1 MKCYVVLF
9 KESTTKEQIED
20 YVNRIQESGG
30 KIKYDYSDLMKA
42 VAVWVPDDSVQSFTV
57 DPIVDSMEPDGVAT
71 TQD

>member
-1 MKCYVVLF
+1 MKCYVVVF
-9 KESTTKEQIED
+9 KESATKEEIED
-20 YVNRIQESGG
+20 YINRVQESGG

-42 VAVWVPDDSVQSFTV
+42 MAVYVPHVSVQSFTN